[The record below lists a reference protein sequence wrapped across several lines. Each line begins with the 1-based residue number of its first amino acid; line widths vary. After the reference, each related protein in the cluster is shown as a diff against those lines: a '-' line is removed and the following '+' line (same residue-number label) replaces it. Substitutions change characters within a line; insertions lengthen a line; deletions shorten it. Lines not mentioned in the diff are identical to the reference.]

1 MAKHISFNAKSNDY
15 VDAIPLEVFEKTPKA
30 VWAAIAI
37 SYAVNLG
44 AEGDFTRATSSVVN
58 EWLTLHLNG
67 IVPQATPH
75 LLLKYAVDED
85 EEE

>member
-1 MAKHISFNAKSNDY
+1 MNKHISFNAKSNDY
-15 VDAIPLEVFEKTPKA
+15 VDAIPSEVFEKTPKA

-44 AEGDFTRATSSVVN
+44 AEGDFTKAASSVID

-75 LLLKYAVDED
+75 SLLKYAA
-85 EEE
+85 EELSK